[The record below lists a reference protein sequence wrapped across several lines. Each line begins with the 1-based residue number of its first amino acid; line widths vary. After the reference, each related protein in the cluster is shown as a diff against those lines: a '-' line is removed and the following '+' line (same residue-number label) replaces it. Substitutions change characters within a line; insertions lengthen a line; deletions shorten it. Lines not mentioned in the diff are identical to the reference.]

1 MDVEV
6 DTIECTVTL
15 EVDTDVTETDDGL
28 SGRRHPAIIAN
39 ENRSQLRVQSGSVS
53 ALLDPFA
60 VAFVQRALV
69 GGALVAVVCAVVGT
83 WVVLRGMA
91 FLGEAMAHGM
101 LPGIAL
107 ATLTGFPPVAG
118 AAVSAAAMSLGVGAL
133 QRRGR
138 LSADTSIGLLFVASL
153 SLGVIVI
160 SASRSFATDAS
171 AILFGDILAVEESD
185 LVLLAIAAIVTLL
198 AAAAGHRAFVALAV
212 DPRQAQLLGL
222 RPRLAHVLLVGLV
235 TLAVVSAYQ
244 AVGSLLV
251 VGMLLGPAVAAGA
264 WTRRIVPTMTLAAV
278 IGIVA
283 VAVGLV
289 LSWHLGTAAGAT
301 VAFTAIC
308 SGAAST
314 GIRSLI
320 PLTRSTPDERTA

>member
-1 MDVEV
+1 M
-6 DTIECTVTL
+6 
-15 EVDTDVTETDDGL
+15 
-28 SGRRHPAIIAN
+28 S
-39 ENRSQLRVQSGSVS
+39 
-53 ALLDPFA
+53 LLIDPFT

-69 GGALVAVVCAVVGT
+69 GGMLVAIVCGVVGT

-101 LPGIAL
+101 LPGVAV
-107 ATLTGFPPVAG
+107 ATLTGFPPMAG
-118 AAVSAAAMSLGVGAL
+118 AAISAAAMSLGVGAL

-153 SLGVIVI
+153 SLGIIVI

-171 AILFGDILAVEESD
+171 AILFGDILAIGVPD
-185 LVLLAIAAIVTLL
+185 LVAL
-198 AAAAGHRAFVALAV
+198 AAAVVVTLAVAALAHRSFVALTV

-222 RPRLAHVLLVGLV
+222 RPRLAHIVLVGLV

-251 VGMLLGPAVAAGA
+251 VGMLLGPAVAAGR
-264 WTRRIVPTMTLAAV
+264 WTRRIVPTMALAAV
-278 IGIVA
+278 IGA
-283 VAVGLV
+283 ACVAVGLL

-308 SGAAST
+308 SGAVST
-314 GIRSLI
+314 GIHALARSLQRA
-320 PLTRSTPDERTA
+320 PVVLERTA

>member
-1 MDVEV
+1 MS
-6 DTIECTVTL
+6 L
-15 EVDTDVTETDDGL
+15 
-28 SGRRHPAIIAN
+28 
-39 ENRSQLRVQSGSVS
+39 
-53 ALLDPFA
+53 LLDPFS
-60 VAFVQRALV
+60 VAFVQRALL
-69 GGALVAVVCAVVGT
+69 GGALVAIICGIVGT

-101 LPGIAL
+101 LPGVAV
-107 ATLTGFPPVAG
+107 ATLTGFPPMAG
-118 AAVSAAAMSLGVGAL
+118 AALSAAVMSVGVGAL

-171 AILFGDILAVEESD
+171 AILFGEILAIGTGD
-185 LVLLAIAAIVTLL
+185 LAAL
-198 AAAAGHRAFVALAV
+198 AAALVVTVVVATLGHRSFVALTV

-222 RPRLAHVLLVGLV
+222 RPRAAHFVLVALV

-251 VGMLLGPAVAAGA
+251 VGMLLGPAVAAGR
-264 WTRRIVPTMTLAAV
+264 WTRRIVPTMVLAAA
-278 IGIVA
+278 IGTVS
-283 VAVGLV
+283 VAVGLL
-289 LSWHLGTAAGAT
+289 LSWHLATAAGAT

-308 SGAAST
+308 SGAVST
-314 GIRSLI
+314 GLHAFVAAVRRRVAPVSVI
-320 PLTRSTPDERTA
+320 PNTPERTA

>member
-1 MDVEV
+1 M
-6 DTIECTVTL
+6 
-15 EVDTDVTETDDGL
+15 
-28 SGRRHPAIIAN
+28 S
-39 ENRSQLRVQSGSVS
+39 S
-53 ALLDPFA
+53 LLNPFA
-60 VAFVQRALV
+60 AEFVQRALL
-69 GGALVAVVCAVVGT
+69 GGALVAVVCGVVGT

-101 LPGIAL
+101 LPGVAV
-107 ATLTGFPPVAG
+107 ATLVGVPPMAG

-171 AILFGDILAVEESD
+171 AILFGDILAIERGD
-185 LVLLAIAAIVTLL
+185 LAVLAVAVAVTLAV
-198 AAAAGHRAFVALAV
+198 AALGHRSFVALAV

-264 WTRRIVPTMTLAAV
+264 WTRRIVPTMIVAALV
-278 IGIVA
+278 GVVA
-283 VAVGLV
+283 VAAGLI

-301 VAFTAIC
+301 VAFAAIC
-308 SGAAST
+308 SGAVST
-314 GIRSLI
+314 GIRSLGRLRRAV
-320 PLTRSTPDERTA
+320 PVERTA

>member
-1 MDVEV
+1 M
-6 DTIECTVTL
+6 TF
-15 EVDTDVTETDDGL
+15 
-28 SGRRHPAIIAN
+28 
-39 ENRSQLRVQSGSVS
+39 
-53 ALLDPFA
+53 LLDPFA
-60 VAFVQRALV
+60 AAFVQRALL
-69 GGALVAVVCAVVGT
+69 GGAMVAVVCGVVGT

-101 LPGIAL
+101 LPGVAV
-107 ATLTGFPPVAG
+107 ATLAGLPPMAG
-118 AAVSAAAMSLGVGAL
+118 AAVSAAVMSLGVGAL

-171 AILFGDILAVEESD
+171 AILFGDILAIEDGD
-185 LVLLAIAAIVTLL
+185 LIVLCAAVALALLLALL
-198 AAAAGHRAFVALAV
+198 GHRSFVALTV

-222 RPRLAHVLLVGLV
+222 RPRVAHVLLVGLV

-251 VGMLLGPAVAAGA
+251 VGMLLGPAVAAGH
-264 WTRRIVPTMTLAAV
+264 WTRRIVPTMALAAG
-278 IGIVA
+278 IGVA
-283 VAVGLV
+283 SVAAGLL

-301 VAFTAIC
+301 VAFAAIC
-308 SGAAST
+308 SGALST
-314 GIRSLI
+314 GIHALRRI
-320 PLTRSTPDERTA
+320 TRPTPSSSERTA

>member
-1 MDVEV
+1 MS
-6 DTIECTVTL
+6 L
-15 EVDTDVTETDDGL
+15 L
-28 SGRRHPAIIAN
+28 
-39 ENRSQLRVQSGSVS
+39 
-53 ALLDPFA
+53 LLDPFA
-60 VAFVQRALV
+60 ATFVQRAFL
-69 GGALVAVVCAVVGT
+69 GGALVAIVCGVVGT

-101 LPGIAL
+101 LPGVAV
-107 ATLTGFPPVAG
+107 ATLTGFPPLVG
-118 AAVSAAAMSLGVGAL
+118 AALSAAAMSLGVGAL

-171 AILFGDILAVEESD
+171 AILFGDILAIEPADIV
-185 LVLLAIAAIVTLL
+185 VLAVAVAVTLL
-198 AAAAGHRAFVALAV
+198 VAAAGHRSFVALTV

-222 RPRLAHVLLVGLV
+222 RPRLAHVVLVGLV

-251 VGMLLGPAVAAGA
+251 VGMLLGPAVAASA
-264 WTRRIVPTMTLAAV
+264 WTRRIVPTMVLAAG
-278 IGIVA
+278 IGV
-283 VAVGLV
+283 VSVGAGLL

-308 SGAAST
+308 SGAVST
-314 GIRSLI
+314 GIRALGRAARVPVP
-320 PLTRSTPDERTA
+320 PLERTA

>member
-1 MDVEV
+1 MSP
-6 DTIECTVTL
+6 L
-15 EVDTDVTETDDGL
+15 F
-28 SGRRHPAIIAN
+28 
-39 ENRSQLRVQSGSVS
+39 
-53 ALLDPFA
+53 DPFA
-60 VAFVQRALV
+60 AEFVQRALL
-69 GGALVAVVCAVVGT
+69 GGALVAVVCGVVGT

-101 LPGIAL
+101 LPGVAV
-107 ATLTGFPPVAG
+107 ATLLGVPPMAG

-171 AILFGDILAVEESD
+171 AILFGDILAIERGD
-185 LVLLAIAAIVTLL
+185 LAVLAVAVAVTLAV
-198 AAAAGHRAFVALAV
+198 AALGHRSFVALAV

-264 WTRRIVPTMTLAAV
+264 WTRRIVPTMIVAALV
-278 IGIVA
+278 GVVA
-283 VAVGLV
+283 VAAGLI

-301 VAFTAIC
+301 VAFAAIC
-308 SGAAST
+308 SGAVST
-314 GIRSLI
+314 GIRSLGRLRRAV
-320 PLTRSTPDERTA
+320 PVERTA